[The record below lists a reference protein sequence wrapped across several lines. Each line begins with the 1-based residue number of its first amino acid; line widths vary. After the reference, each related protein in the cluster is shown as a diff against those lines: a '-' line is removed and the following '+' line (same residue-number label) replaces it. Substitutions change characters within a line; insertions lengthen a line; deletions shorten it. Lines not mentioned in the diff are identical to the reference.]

1 MTGVQT
7 CALPIYKCQTLEN
20 GLTIIGEEIPYLKSI
35 SLGIW
40 VKAGSIIE
48 TKENSGVSHFIEHM
62 LFKGT
67 KNRSSK
73 ELAREIDN
81 LGGILN
87 AFTSKECTCFYVK
100 LLDEHIDIGIDVL
113 SDMILNSC
121 FDKKDIEKEKSVIL
135 EELKMYEDSPDDL
148 SYDLLLENIYKDHS
162 LGMNIL
168 GDRNTLKNF
177 KRENILDYY
186 NKYYVPN
193 NSVISICGNFNFE
206 EIVEKIKDKFKTWE
220 AKEASINTT
229 EPKFNPCIIK
239 KNKDIKQ
246 VNLAINLKAI
256 PMINDREVYAL
267 SVVNNVFGGS
277 ISSRLF
283 QKIREEKGLVY
294 SIYSSQTL
302 YQECGE
308 LGIFASTSNENVEEV
323 YKLILDEIDLI
334 RNEYI
339 SLQEIHESKEQL
351 KGSYMLDREST
362 SSRMMS
368 NGKNLLMRNK
378 VDDEQDIIDYI
389 NNVEYQ
395 DVVEIIEK
403 VFNKEN
409 IGVCIVGKDVE
420 NISL

>member
-1 MTGVQT
+1 M
-7 CALPIYKCQTLEN
+7 YKCQTLKN

-35 SLGIW
+35 SLGVW
-40 VKAGSIIE
+40 VKAGSIME

-67 KNRSSK
+67 TNRTSK

-81 LGGILN
+81 LGGVIN

-100 LLDEHIDIGIDVL
+100 LLDEHIEIGIDVL
-113 SDMILNSC
+113 SDMILNSK
-121 FDKKDIEKEKSVIL
+121 FDEKDIAKEKSVIL

-148 SYDLLLENIYKDHS
+148 VYDLLLENIYKDHS

-168 GDRNTLKNF
+168 GDRYTLKNF

-193 NSVISICGNFNFE
+193 NSIISICGNFKFE
-206 EIVEKIKDKFKTWE
+206 DIVKQIEEKFATWE
-220 AKEASINTT
+220 SKPADTQVTK
-229 EPKFNPCIIK
+229 PKFNPCIVK
-239 KNKDIKQ
+239 KNKDIEQ
-246 VNLAINLKAI
+246 VNLAINLDAI

-283 QKIREEKGLVY
+283 QKIREEKGLAY

-302 YQECGE
+302 YQNCGE
-308 LGIFASTSNENVEEV
+308 LGIFASTSTENIEEV
-323 YKLILDEIDLI
+323 YKLILEEIELI
-334 RNEYI
+334 RKEYI
-339 SLQEIHESKEQL
+339 SPQEIHESKEQL
-351 KGSYMLDREST
+351 KGSYMLDLEST

-368 NGKNLLMRNK
+368 NGKSLLMRNK

-389 NNVEYQ
+389 NQVEYD
-395 DVVEIIEK
+395 DVVEIIKK
-403 VFNKEN
+403 VFNTEN
-409 IGVCIVGKDVE
+409 LGVCIVGKDVE
-420 NISL
+420 NINL

>member
-1 MTGVQT
+1 M
-7 CALPIYKCQTLEN
+7 YKCQTLKN

-35 SLGIW
+35 SLGVW
-40 VKAGSIIE
+40 VKAGSIME

-67 KNRSSK
+67 TNRTSK

-81 LGGILN
+81 LGGVIN

-100 LLDEHIDIGIDVL
+100 LLDEHINIGIDVL
-113 SDMILNSC
+113 SDMILNSR
-121 FDKKDIEKEKSVIL
+121 FDERDIKKEKSVIL

-148 SYDLLLENIYKDHS
+148 VYDLLLENIYKDHS

-168 GDRNTLKNF
+168 GDRQSLKNL
-177 KRENILDYY
+177 KRESILDYY
-186 NKYYVPN
+186 NEYYVPN
-193 NSVISICGNFNFE
+193 NSIISICGNFKFE
-206 EIVEKIKDKFKTWE
+206 EIVKQIEEKFKTWQP
-220 AKEASINTT
+220 KSVDTT
-229 EPKFNPCIIK
+229 TTKPNFNPCIVK
-239 KNKDIKQ
+239 KNKDIEQ
-246 VNLAINLKAI
+246 VNLAINLDAI
-256 PMINDREVYAL
+256 PMINNREVYAL

-283 QKIREEKGLVY
+283 QKIREEKGLAY

-302 YQECGE
+302 YEDCGE
-308 LGIFASTSNENVEEV
+308 LGIFASTSTENIQEV
-323 YKLILDEIDLI
+323 YKSILEEIELI

-339 SLQEIHESKEQL
+339 SPQEIHESKEQL
-351 KGSYMLDREST
+351 KGSYMLDLEST

-389 NNVEYQ
+389 NAVEYD
-395 DVVEIIEK
+395 DVVKIIKK
-403 VFNKEN
+403 VFNTEN
-409 IGVCIVGKDVE
+409 MGVCIVGKDVE
-420 NISL
+420 NINL

>member
-1 MTGVQT
+1 M
-7 CALPIYKCQTLEN
+7 YKCQTLKN

-35 SLGIW
+35 SLGVW
-40 VKAGSIIE
+40 VKAGSIME

-67 KNRSSK
+67 TNRTSK

-81 LGGILN
+81 LGGVIN

-113 SDMILNSC
+113 SDMILNSR
-121 FDKKDIEKEKSVIL
+121 FDEQDIKKEKSVIL

-148 SYDLLLENIYKDHS
+148 VYDLLLENIYKDHS

-168 GDRNTLKNF
+168 GDRHSLKNL

-186 NKYYVPN
+186 NEYYVPN
-193 NSVISICGNFNFE
+193 NSIISICGNFKFE
-206 EIVEKIKDKFKTWE
+206 EIVKQIDEKFETWQP
-220 AKEASINTT
+220 KSVDITT
-229 EPKFNPCIIK
+229 TKPRFNPCIVK
-239 KNKDIKQ
+239 KNKDIEQ
-246 VNLAINLKAI
+246 VNLAINLDAI
-256 PMINDREVYAL
+256 PMTNDREVYAL

-283 QKIREEKGLVY
+283 QKIREEKGLAY

-302 YQECGE
+302 YEDCGE
-308 LGIFASTSNENVEEV
+308 LGIFASTSTENIEEV
-323 YKLILDEIDLI
+323 YKSILEEIELI

-339 SLQEIHESKEQL
+339 SPQEIHESKEQL
-351 KGSYMLDREST
+351 KGSYMLDLEST

-368 NGKNLLMRNK
+368 NGKSLLMRNK

-389 NNVEYQ
+389 NAVEYD
-395 DVVEIIEK
+395 DVVKIIEK
-403 VFNKEN
+403 VFNTEN

>member
-1 MTGVQT
+1 M
-7 CALPIYKCQTLEN
+7 YKCQTLEN

-100 LLDEHIDIGIDVL
+100 FLDEHIDIGIDVL

-246 VNLAINLKAI
+246 VNLAIKLKAI

-308 LGIFASTSNENVEEV
+308 LGIFASTSNENGEEV

>member
-1 MTGVQT
+1 M
-7 CALPIYKCQTLEN
+7 YKCQTLEN

-100 LLDEHIDIGIDVL
+100 LLDEHINIGIDVL
-113 SDMILNSC
+113 SDMILNSR
-121 FDKKDIEKEKSVIL
+121 FDELDIKKEKSVIL

-148 SYDLLLENIYKDHS
+148 VYDLLLENIYKDHS

-168 GDRNTLKNF
+168 GDRQSLKNL
-177 KRENILDYY
+177 KRESILDYY
-186 NKYYVPN
+186 NEYYVPN
-193 NSVISICGNFNFE
+193 NSIISICGNFKFE
-206 EIVEKIKDKFKTWE
+206 EIVKQIEEKFKTWQP
-220 AKEASINTT
+220 KSVDTT
-229 EPKFNPCIIK
+229 TTKPNFNPCIVK
-239 KNKDIKQ
+239 KNKDIEQ
-246 VNLAINLKAI
+246 VNLAINLDAI
-256 PMINDREVYAL
+256 PMTNNREVYAL

-283 QKIREEKGLVY
+283 QKIREEKGLAY

-302 YQECGE
+302 YEDCGE
-308 LGIFASTSNENVEEV
+308 LGIFASTSTENIQEV
-323 YKLILDEIDLI
+323 YKSILEEIELI

-339 SLQEIHESKEQL
+339 SPQEIHESKEQL
-351 KGSYMLDREST
+351 KGSYMLDLEST

-389 NNVEYQ
+389 NAVEYD
-395 DVVEIIEK
+395 DVVKIIKK
-403 VFNKEN
+403 VFNTEN
-409 IGVCIVGKDVE
+409 MGVCIVGKDVE
-420 NISL
+420 NINL